1 LLSVGRFPY
10 NPLYLS
16 LKRRDCLRGN
26 ILIGGIQL
34 EGKSYN
40 KLVRDKIPYIISA
53 SGKTYLIETVT
64 DDEVMKWLYDKLI
77 EETNELIQDKNLEE
91 IADVVEVV
99 LTIASKYGYTLED
112 VFEEV
117 DRKRKEKGGF
127 EKNIILKKVYDK

>member
-1 LLSVGRFPY
+1 M
-10 NPLYLS
+10 
-16 LKRRDCLRGN
+16 
-26 ILIGGIQL
+26 
-34 EGKSYN
+34 EGKFYN
-40 KLVRDKIPYIISA
+40 KLVRDNIPYIISA

-77 EETNELIQDKNLEE
+77 EETNELMQDKNLEE

-127 EKNIILKKVYDK
+127 EKNIILKKVYDKDK

>member
-1 LLSVGRFPY
+1 M
-10 NPLYLS
+10 
-16 LKRRDCLRGN
+16 
-26 ILIGGIQL
+26 
-34 EGKSYN
+34 
-40 KLVRDKIPYIISA
+40 RDKIPYIISA

-91 IADVVEVV
+91 IADVIEVV

-117 DRKRKEKGGF
+117 DKNRKEKCGF

>member
-1 LLSVGRFPY
+1 MLSYIMV
-10 NPLYLS
+10 
-16 LKRRDCLRGN
+16 
-26 ILIGGIQL
+26 IGGIQL
-34 EGKSYN
+34 ESKSYN

>member
-1 LLSVGRFPY
+1 M
-10 NPLYLS
+10 
-16 LKRRDCLRGN
+16 
-26 ILIGGIQL
+26 

-40 KLVRDKIPYIISA
+40 KLVRDKIPYIISE
-53 SGKTYLIETVT
+53 SGKTYLIEILSN
-64 DDEVMKWLYDKLI
+64 EEIMKWLYDKLI

-91 IADVVEVV
+91 IADVIEVV
-99 LTIASKYGYTLED
+99 LTIASKYGYTLKD